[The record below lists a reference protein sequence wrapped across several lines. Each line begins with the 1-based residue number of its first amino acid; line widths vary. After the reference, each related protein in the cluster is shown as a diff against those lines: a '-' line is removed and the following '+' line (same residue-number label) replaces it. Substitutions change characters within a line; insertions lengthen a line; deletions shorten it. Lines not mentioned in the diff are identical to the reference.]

1 MGRKQSVANVD
12 FLETNLCACQR
23 AVVDFMFAAIA
34 ASRFHNLKTA
44 LCQAAV
50 IHDKPQMT

>member
-1 MGRKQSVANVD
+1 MQRFQSSANVG
-12 FLETNLCACQR
+12 FLESSLCCGQR
-23 AVVDFMFAAIA
+23 AVVDFTFAAIA
-34 ASRFHNLKTA
+34 ASRFHKLKTA